1 MAAILVHCAM
11 IIIMRCIIIIY
22 NYIITVGWGL
32 VADDVILPV
41 GGINTNTHTCHLLLY
56 SSPNLIIL
64 KVVPFLPSPVHAKGG
79 PEMSTLAWCTCQ
91 GMVIAIMSK

>member
-1 MAAILVHCAM
+1 MLVAAILVHCAM

-41 GGINTNTHTCHLLLY
+41 GGIEY
-56 SSPNLIIL
+56 KYPY
-64 KVVPFLPSPVHAKGG
+64 LPSAALQQPQSHNTQGG
-79 PEMSTLAWCTCQ
+79 PFSTISSTCK
-91 GMVIAIMSK
+91 GWS